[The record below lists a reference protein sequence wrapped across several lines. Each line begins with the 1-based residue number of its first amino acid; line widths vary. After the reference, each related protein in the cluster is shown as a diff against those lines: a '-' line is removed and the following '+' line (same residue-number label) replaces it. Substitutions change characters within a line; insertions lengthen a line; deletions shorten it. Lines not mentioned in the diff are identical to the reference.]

1 MAKKVQSHSTRQP
14 SARERLPD
22 KSSFE
27 DLPKP
32 RKLKGAPPSRMNMD
46 GLDARSLLVWATI
59 ADECLDDPRGAMAR
73 VAADPINVG
82 DVSKFITDLEKVCGR
97 QIVSRAKPGNPL
109 SSGKRRGGHLTW
121 EGVLLADI
129 CACIEHLWSY
139 FLSTNGGPR
148 ACQEFRPVK
157 DVIFRLLDTEIRR
170 ESDRRAYGPPLN
182 MLTPTDPVRPDRV
195 SRHWAASRNEWM
207 LQRKEMKL
215 PQDHYIYRV
224 DDTLGEHQELGSMLN
239 RKRRREP
246 VGR

>member
-1 MAKKVQSHSTRQP
+1 MAKNVQSGSGREPAARRP
-14 SARERLPD
+14 SPEKAPS
-22 KSSFE
+22 K

-32 RKLKGAPPSRMNMD
+32 RKTKGAPKSRIDMD
-46 GLDARSLLVWATI
+46 GLAARSLLVWVTL
-59 ADECLDDPRGAMAR
+59 ADECLDDPKGAMAR
-73 VAADPINVG
+73 LANDPDNVG

-109 SSGKRRGGHLTW
+109 GSGKRRGGHLTW

-129 CACIEHLWSY
+129 CACVEHLWAF

-182 MLTPTDPVRPDRV
+182 MLTPTDAVRQDRV
-195 SRHWAASRNEWM
+195 SRHWAASRREWM
-207 LQRKEMKL
+207 LQREEMKL
-215 PQDHYIYRV
+215 PQDHYIHKV
-224 DDTLGEHQELGSMLN
+224 DDTLGEHQVLRSMLN

-246 VGR
+246 VE